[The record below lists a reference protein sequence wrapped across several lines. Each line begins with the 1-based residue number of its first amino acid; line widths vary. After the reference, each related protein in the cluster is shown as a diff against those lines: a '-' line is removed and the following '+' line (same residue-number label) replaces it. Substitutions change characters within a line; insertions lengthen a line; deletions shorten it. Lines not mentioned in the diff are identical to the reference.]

1 VIRLLPRSLFGRLM
15 LVLASGLIVAQLLSA
30 AINLAERD
38 SVLIRASGM
47 QPAQRI
53 ADIVTL
59 LDSLS
64 PVERERIV
72 VILNVPPLVVSLD
85 RTPSSEDSM
94 TSGGARAAMF
104 SSVLRAALGDD
115 RPIRVAM
122 SGTPPGWAPGAGR
135 GRGQG
140 PMGAGPMGQ
149 GMHRFPPDGISFLIQ
164 VRLQDGTWAT
174 FDTQVT
180 HETASLPWRVL
191 LTLATLLAAVLLLSY
206 IAVRWVTR
214 PLQVLATAA
223 DELGRDINRPPLPE
237 GGPVEVRRA
246 AHAFNTMQ
254 TRLVHFI
261 DERTRLLTAMSHDLK
276 TPLTRMRLR
285 AELLED
291 VNLRQRFEAD
301 LLEMEAM
308 VTQTLEFMRG
318 ITNREP
324 TQLIDIMGLLESLQA
339 DNEAMGRTVTIDGRV
354 DIPLKGVPQ
363 LLKRCL
369 SNLIDNAV
377 LYGQRAEVTV
387 EEGTDVLTIRVRD
400 HGPGIPESEIT
411 KVFEPFY
418 RLEGSRSRDTGGTGL
433 GLSIARNIAQAHAG
447 DVSLR
452 NHEGGG
458 LEAILTLPWKRDPA
472 TAVLST
478 IQTGTGTIR

>member
-1 VIRLLPRSLFGRLM
+1 MRFFPRSLFGRLM
-15 LVLASGLIVAQLLSA
+15 LVLACGLVVAQLLSA
-30 AINLAERD
+30 AINLVERD
-38 SVLIRASGM
+38 SVLVRASGM

-64 PVERERIV
+64 PAERERIIG
-72 VILNVPPLVVSLD
+72 ILNVPPLVVSLD
-85 RTPSSEDSM
+85 RTPSSEDSEA
-94 TSGGARAAMF
+94 TGGAHAAMF

-135 GRGQG
+135 GRGPG
-140 PMGAGPMGQ
+140 PMGGGPMGGP

-180 HETASLPWRVL
+180 QPSVNLPWRVL

-214 PLQVLATAA
+214 PLHVLAAAA

-237 GGPVEVRRA
+237 DGPVEVSRA

-254 TRLVHFI
+254 ARLARFI

-285 AELLED
+285 ADLLED
-291 VNLRQRFEAD
+291 ASMREKFEAD

-308 VTQTLEFMRG
+308 VTQTLDFMRG
-318 ITNREP
+318 LSHGEP
-324 TQLIDIMGLLESLQA
+324 AQLVDVMGLLQSLQA
-339 DNEAMGRTVTIDGRV
+339 DNEAMGRTVIIHGHVTRSWNGA
-354 DIPLKGVPQ
+354 PQ
-363 LLKRCL
+363 LLKRCI
-369 SNLIDNAV
+369 SNLVDNAIV
-377 LYGQRAEVTV
+377 YGKQ
-387 EEGTDVLTIRVRD
+387 
-400 HGPGIPESEIT
+400 S
-411 KVFEPFY
+411 
-418 RLEGSRSRDTGGTGL
+418 
-433 GLSIARNIAQAHAG
+433 
-447 DVSLR
+447 
-452 NHEGGG
+452 
-458 LEAILTLPWKRDPA
+458 
-472 TAVLST
+472 
-478 IQTGTGTIR
+478 

>member
-1 VIRLLPRSLFGRLM
+1 MRLLPRSLFGRLM

-30 AINLAERD
+30 AINLVERD
-38 SVLIRASGM
+38 SVLVRASGM

-72 VILNVPPLVVSLD
+72 GILNVPPLVVSLD

-94 TSGGARAAMF
+94 ATGGARAAMF
-104 SSVLRAALGDD
+104 SSVLHTALGDD

-122 SGTPPGWAPGAGR
+122 SGTPPEWAPGAGR
-135 GRGQG
+135 GRG
-140 PMGAGPMGQ
+140 PMGAGPMGGP
-149 GMHRFPPDGISFLIQ
+149 GMHRFPADGISFLIQ

-180 HETASLPWRVL
+180 QESATLPWRVL

-214 PLQVLATAA
+214 PLQLLATAA
-223 DELGRDINRPPLPE
+223 DELGRDINRPPLQE
-237 GGPVEVRRA
+237 GGPAEVRRA
-246 AHAFNTMQ
+246 ARAFNTMQ

-291 VNLRQRFEAD
+291 VSLRQKFESD

-318 ITNREP
+318 LSNREP
-324 TQLIDIMGLLESLQA
+324 TQLIDIMGLLEGLQA
-339 DNEAMGRTVTIDGRV
+339 DNEAMGRSVTIEGRV
-354 DIPLKGVPQ
+354 TKPLKGEPQ

-369 SNLIDNAV
+369 SNLVDNAI
-377 LYGQRAEVTV
+377 LYGQRAAVTV
-387 EEGTDVLTIRVRD
+387 EEGADALTIRVRD
-400 HGPGIPESEIT
+400 YGPGIPESEIS

-433 GLSIARNIAQAHAG
+433 GLSIARNIAQAHGG
-447 DVSLR
+447 DVRLR
-452 NHEGGG
+452 NHDGGG
-458 LEAILTLPWKRDPA
+458 LEAILTLPWNREPGAPDELAAAGP
-472 TAVLST
+472 
-478 IQTGTGTIR
+478 

>member
-1 VIRLLPRSLFGRLM
+1 M
-15 LVLASGLIVAQLLSA
+15 
-30 AINLAERD
+30 
-38 SVLIRASGM
+38 
-47 QPAQRI
+47 
-53 ADIVTL
+53 
-59 LDSLS
+59 
-64 PVERERIV
+64 
-72 VILNVPPLVVSLD
+72 
-85 RTPSSEDSM
+85 
-94 TSGGARAAMF
+94 GG
-104 SSVLRAALGDD
+104 
-115 RPIRVAM
+115 P
-122 SGTPPGWAPGAGR
+122 
-135 GRGQG
+135 
-140 PMGAGPMGQ
+140 

-180 HETASLPWRVL
+180 QESASLPWRVL

-214 PLQVLATAA
+214 PLQLLATAA

-237 GGPVEVRRA
+237 GGPAEVHRA

-291 VNLRQRFEAD
+291 ASLRQKFEAD

-318 ITNREP
+318 LSNREP

-339 DNEAMGRTVTIDGRV
+339 DNEAMGRTVTIDGSLAT
-354 DIPLKGVPQ
+354 PLKGMPQ
-363 LLKRCL
+363 LLKRCI

-377 LYGQRAEVTV
+377 LYGQQAEITV
-387 EEGTDVLTIRVRD
+387 EDGADALTIRVRD
-400 HGPGIPESEIT
+400 HGPGIPESDID

-433 GLSIARNIAQAHAG
+433 GLSIARNIAQAHGG
-447 DVSLR
+447 DVRLR
-452 NHEGGG
+452 NHAGGG
-458 LEAILTLPWKRDPA
+458 LEAILTLPWNRELRAPA
-472 TAVLST
+472 EMAAA
-478 IQTGTGTIR
+478 GP